1 VCELFGGSNVGYL
14 LAAAIELFTGS
25 DLQYSTNIFRP
36 QCLNLFTGSRVN
48 LFAGGRA
55 CMEMSVE
62 GVDVFGAEAQAYHTG
77 GDAAQDREML

>member
-1 VCELFGGSNVGYL
+1 VFELFGGSNVGYL

-25 DLQYSTNIFRP
+25 DLQYSTNICRL
-36 QCLNLFTGSRVN
+36 QRLNLFTGSRVN

-55 CMEMSVE
+55 CMEMSVG
-62 GVDVFGAEAQAYHTG
+62 GVDVFGAEAQAYHTS